1 VKGVDDYYVAG
12 RNAPTLFVVGTL
24 IASYLSTA
32 AFLGETGF
40 AYQGYAGV
48 MLILIAVNLMGYVIG
63 AVFFGRYIRRSR
75 AITVAEYFGKRFNSR
90 RVQAA
95 AGTTVIIG
103 LSAYLLAVTQG
114 ASLVISEAV
123 DIPYD
128 VTLLIVWGGYTWFTA
143 RSGSK
148 GVVVTD
154 TVMFFLFTI
163 ITFATAFYIISATGG
178 WFDTIDALAT
188 FDAKPGIISW
198 HGVTG
203 PGARFETIGDA
214 LSWGLILGVAWGI
227 TIAVSPWQ
235 SSRYLMAKDEHVV
248 IRSAC
253 AATATALLFY
263 CALFMAATSLNLLN
277 PDIVPAEKAMIW
289 AAMNV
294 LPGFFGVLLMAGI
307 VAAALSSASTFL
319 SLIAFSATND
329 LVELKESNELR
340 RLSLSRYAMLGI
352 GVVILGLAHL
362 QPPAILEIS
371 YFAATLFASSWGPV
385 AFMSVWS
392 ERITASAAFWG
403 IVVGFGSNFAAKML
417 TLYGFAT
424 LPVLLDPI
432 VIGIALSSL
441 TIIVVSHGSEVTA
454 AERRYRVNLHA
465 TPAAEIDI
473 AKSRATLKFA
483 IGLMCCGLGLA
494 LAMAVFYAAPYAV
507 ATDDRRINMTPIEGR
522 ANDGGEMF
530 LALGCGA
537 ILLLMGL
544 IAYRAVKADYS
555 AARRAGQQAKKN
567 DP

>member
-1 VKGVDDYYVAG
+1 MTASHYAVGIFASVVAYVSIGHYAGRRVKGVDDYYVAG
-12 RNAPTLFVVGTL
+12 RNAPTLFIVGTL
-24 IASYLSTA
+24 IASFLSTA

-48 MLILIAVNLMGYVIG
+48 MLILVALNLMGYVIG
-63 AVFFGRYIRRSR
+63 AVYFGRYIRRSR

-95 AGTTVIIG
+95 AGTTIIIG

-143 RSGSK
+143 RSGSQ

-178 WFDTIDALAT
+178 WFDTISTLAA

-198 HGVTG
+198 HGVNG
-203 PGARFETIGDA
+203 PGARFEAPVDA
-214 LSWGLILGVAWGI
+214 LSWALVLGAAWGI

-235 SSRYLMAKDEHVV
+235 SSRYLMAKNEHVV

-253 AATATALLFY
+253 AATGIALLFY
-263 CALFMAATSLNLLN
+263 CALFAAATSVNLLKA
-277 PDIVPAEKAMIW
+277 DIFPSETVMIW

-294 LPGFFGVLLMAGI
+294 LPGLAGVLLMSGI

-329 LVELKESNELR
+329 LVELKVVNEHC
-340 RLSLSRYAMLGI
+340 RLSLSRYAMLII
-352 GVVILGLAHL
+352 GVVILGLAHW

-392 ERITASAAFWG
+392 ERITSEGAFWG
-403 IVVGFGSNFAAKML
+403 IVVGFTSNFVVKML
-417 TLYGFAT
+417 TLYGLLT

-432 VIGIALSSL
+432 VIGILLSLL
-441 TIIVVSHGSEVTA
+441 TILAISRCTQVTTQ
-454 AERRYRVNLHA
+454 ERGYREDLHK
-465 TPAAEIDI
+465 TPAAELDTD
-473 AKSRATLKFA
+473 KSNATLKFA
-483 IGLMCCGLGLA
+483 VGLMACGAVLA
-494 LAMAVFYAAPYAV
+494 FAMALFYVGPQ
-507 ATDDRRINMTPIEGR
+507 ATVTNDREFTTAPIER
-522 ANDGGEMF
+522 NLVDE
-530 LALGCGA
+530 
-537 ILLLMGL
+537 
-544 IAYRAVKADYS
+544 R
-555 AARRAGQQAKKN
+555 
-567 DP
+567 